1 MIELQGKY
9 TNAKIYA
16 DTIEDGVY
24 SQVYDIINC
33 KAFENK
39 KVVCMP
45 DVHVGASGPCG
56 LVAEIGNYVCPEH
69 VGVDIGCSVSA
80 ILLEKKLPVEKYA
93 EFEHKVKKAVPM
105 GFTIHDNTII
115 DEKDFRKFMSSWF
128 SKYKSMQPELLESL
142 PVICD
147 E

>member
-45 DVHVGASGPCG
+45 DVHELQQAMRIMGCDK
-56 LVAEIGNYVCPEH
+56 EI
-69 VGVDIGCSVSA
+69 
-80 ILLEKKLPVEKYA
+80 
-93 EFEHKVKKAVPM
+93 
-105 GFTIHDNTII
+105 
-115 DEKDFRKFMSSWF
+115 
-128 SKYKSMQPELLESL
+128 EL
-142 PVICD
+142 
-147 E
+147 